1 MRRSTLQ
8 RREEIAG
15 YLFIAPWLIG
25 FVVFVLGALSMALGI
40 SLTQWSLLT
49 PPKWVGLAN
58 YIRLTDDPLFWHSLK
73 VTLNYVLTSVPLGII
88 VGFSIALLMNQK
100 IRGLSVWR
108 TIYYFPAVISGV
120 AVSLL
125 WVWVF
130 NPDFGVLNLLLSFVG
145 IKGPA
150 WIVSPTWAL
159 PSLVVMS
166 LWTAGGG
173 MVIYLAGLQAIPTE
187 LYEAAEIDGSNGLGK
202 LRHITIPLSTPVIF
216 FNLIINSI
224 GAFQVFT
231 QAYVMTN
238 GGPANATLLYALYL
252 YNNAFKDFKMGYASA
267 LAWVLFLVILGLTLL
282 LFRTSREWVFY
293 AGERGG

>member
-25 FVVFVLGALSMALGI
+25 FVVFVLGALAMALGI

-49 PPKWVGLAN
+49 SPKWIGLAN
-58 YIRLTDDPLFWHSLK
+58 YAHLVDDPLFWHSLK

-88 VGFSIALLMNQK
+88 VGFGIALLMNQK
-100 IRGLSVWR
+100 IKGLSVWR

-159 PSLVVMS
+159 PV
-166 LWTAGGG
+166 
-173 MVIYLAGLQAIPTE
+173 
-187 LYEAAEIDGSNGLGK
+187 
-202 LRHITIPLSTPVIF
+202 
-216 FNLIINSI
+216 
-224 GAFQVFT
+224 
-231 QAYVMTN
+231 
-238 GGPANATLLYALYL
+238 
-252 YNNAFKDFKMGYASA
+252 
-267 LAWVLFLVILGLTLL
+267 LVI
-282 LFRTSREWVFY
+282 
-293 AGERGG
+293 